1 MKRHCVYLLPI
12 YLIITGCIP
21 ICSPNFENEV
31 SKKNYEALK
40 VAIGD
45 EPIKAARDAFQAY
58 LKQFSQKLDQAAL
71 DKATEEGKQAALA
84 KARQKGVTVEEAD
97 QQRLGDYLQSSV
109 SQSTGN
115 CQVTIN
121 LINNPS
127 NPSLPDVGSKE
138 NVGKQGDILYLL
150 QAMWTS
156 LNAGDFDP
164 AEARANEVLG
174 LDPKNAR
181 ALNGKGA
188 IAFYRG
194 QYQQASELFGQAHN
208 LAPTDRSINLNLGDA
223 YVELGAYSRALKHY
237 KAVTDNKQD
246 WVYKMGRLL
255 THLGSFSEAISYLE
269 ALPNEFR
276 SSTIHIGSSRFV
288 EAAAYAGLS
297 QEAGPQTKKGK
308 QYTGLAE
315 EKLQLALQQD
325 KEYWTQVLQGSK
337 HDMHQGHTVPRQ
349 LLEVI
354 SHDNFRR

>member
-1 MKRHCVYLLPI
+1 MKKHSGYLIPI
-12 YLIITGCIP
+12 FLIITGCIP

-31 SKKNYEALK
+31 SKKNYAALR

-58 LKQFSQKLDQAAL
+58 LKPLPQKLDQPTL

-84 KARQKGVTVEEAD
+84 KARQNGITVEEAD
-97 QQRLGDYLQSSV
+97 QQRLGDYLQNSV

-115 CQVTIN
+115 CQVNIS
-121 LINNPS
+121 LINPS
-127 NPSLPDVGSKE
+127 IPPPQEGLSKE
-138 NVGKQGDILYLL
+138 NVGRQGDILYLL

-174 LDPKNAR
+174 LDPNNSR

-223 YVELGAYSRALKHY
+223 FVELGAYNRALTHY

-246 WVYKMGRLL
+246 WVYKMGRLF
-255 THLGSFSEAISYLE
+255 THRGNFREAISYLE
-269 ALPNEFR
+269 ALPNEYK

-297 QEAGPQTKKGK
+297 REAGSQTNEGK
-308 QYTGLAE
+308 QYTDLAKK
-315 EKLQLALQQD
+315 KLFLALQQD

-337 HDMHQGHTVPRQ
+337 HDMHQGYNVPRQ
-349 LLEVI
+349 FLAVI
-354 SHDNFRR
+354 SHDNFGR

>member
-1 MKRHCVYLLPI
+1 MKKYSTYLVPI
-12 YLIITGCIP
+12 FLIITGCIP

-31 SKKNYEALK
+31 SRKNYAALK

-58 LKQFSQKLDQAAL
+58 LKPLPQKLDQPTL

-84 KARQKGVTVEEAD
+84 KAKQNGVTVEEAD
-97 QQRLGDYLQSSV
+97 QQRLGDYLQNSV
-109 SQSTGN
+109 SQSTGS
-115 CQVTIN
+115 CQVNISF
-121 LINNPS
+121 INPS
-127 NPSLPDVGSKE
+127 IPSAQEGVSKE
-138 NVGKQGDILYLL
+138 NVERQGDILYLL

-164 AEARANEVLG
+164 AEARANEVLR
-174 LDPKNAR
+174 LDPSNSR

-194 QYQQASELFGQAHN
+194 QYQQASEFFGQAHN

-223 YVELGAYSRALKHY
+223 FVELGAYNRALNHY

-246 WVYKMGRLL
+246 WMYKMGRLL
-255 THLGSFSEAISYLE
+255 TYRGNFTEAVSYLE
-269 ALPNEFR
+269 ALPNEYR
-276 SSTIHIGSSRFV
+276 SSTIHLGSSRFV

-297 QEAGPQTKKGK
+297 RKAGLQTKEGK
-308 QYTGLAE
+308 QYTDLAK
-315 EKLQLALQQD
+315 EKLSLALQQD

-337 HDMHQGHTVPRQ
+337 HDMHQGHNVPRQ
-349 LLEVI
+349 LLEII
-354 SHDNFRR
+354 SHDNLGR